1 MSEIAMENN
10 KQAAKPLSARAVE
23 SMRPGG
29 KDKADTGEN
38 TGLRVRC
45 GATGIRTFFYRYTSP
60 EGGNLV
66 QVKIGNFPQVSLAQA
81 RLELARLKAIRKTG
95 ICPKAEAQRVQQREL
110 DRLEEEHKQ
119 AVEAA
124 FTLQN
129 LVDLYLTEVIEDRM
143 VTDSRTGARKRV
155 SGARKKKG
163 QDEVRRTLY
172 GDAVKVLGERPAAEV
187 ARQDVIGM
195 IKGILDRGANV
206 QAGVCLRELSAAYE
220 YAIGIG
226 RLREDFA
233 NPALLAKSSLKVA
246 KVRLTSVRGRR
257 VLSDKELKLVLAW
270 LPGSGYSPTQRN
282 VMRFTLWTGC
292 RTGEVCEAKWDD
304 VDVEKATWHMRDSKN
319 GAERYVQLPRQAI
332 EFLRQL
338 KLNTTVYL
346 FPSSRTGVPI
356 QQKSLSETKWHLKNP
371 EMVQNRRVYRPA
383 QLWLS
388 TIPDWSP
395 HDLRRTVRTG
405 LSRLGCRSEVAEA
418 ILGHSR
424 KGIEGTY
431 DLHGYEPECR
441 EWLQRWADHLDT
453 LL

>member
-1 MSEIAMENN
+1 MENN

-23 SMRPGG
+23 SMRPG
-29 KDKADTGEN
+29 DSDRADTGEN
-38 TGLRVRC
+38 TGLRVSC
-45 GATGIRTFFYRYTSP
+45 GSTGVRTFYYRYSSP
-60 EGGNLV
+60 EGGKLT
-66 QVKIGNFPQVSLAQA
+66 QVKIGNYPEVSLAQA
-81 RLELARLKAIRKTG
+81 RLELARLKAMRKSG
-95 ICPKAEAQRVQQREL
+95 ICPRAEALRVQQREQQ
-110 DRLEEEHKQ
+110 RLAEEQRQ

-124 FTLQN
+124 FTLKD

-143 VTDSRTGARKRV
+143 VTDPRTGGRKRIPGARK
-155 SGARKKKG
+155 AKG

-172 GDAVKVLGERPAAEV
+172 GDAVRVLGERTAAEV
-187 ARQDVIGM
+187 SRQDVLSM

-206 QAGVCLRELSAAYE
+206 QAGVCLRELSAAFE

-233 NPALLAKSSLKVA
+233 NPALLAKASLKVA
-246 KVRLTSVRGRR
+246 KVRLTSVRGKR

-270 LPGSGYSPTQRN
+270 LPGSGFSPTQRN

-292 RTGEVCEAKWDD
+292 RTGEVCEAKWEDID
-304 VDVEKATWHMRDSKN
+304 LERATWHMRDSKN
-319 GAERYVQLPRQAI
+319 GAERYVQLPRQAV

-338 KLNTTVYL
+338 KLNTMVYL

-356 QQKSLSETKWHLKNP
+356 QQKSLSEMKWHLKNP
-371 EMVQNRRVYRPA
+371 EMVKNRRVYRPE

-424 KGIEGTY
+424 RGIEGTY
-431 DLHGYEPECR
+431 DLHTYEPECR